1 MSRVEPRPG
10 RKGHFVPG
18 GGFTRDKRLFCPG
31 SWLHPGQKAPT
42 PISPF
47 FLPLPQHLVVFLICV
62 APLSSPA
69 PTAPPARRRRRPR
82 APPTS
87 AARAPP
93 PHRAIGAE
101 LRRPRAPSTSP
112 TSAARPSSIRR
123 PSAVG
128 PPPRRRSAPL
138 ESPVRF
144 AAMSSTLCVPPLA
157 RSGPASVAPAVVCLD
172 TAAPTPARRR
182 LRLDVAA
189 PLPRRYSTRRHAS
202 TPTPRRRPC
211 PRRGMGRPP
220 AISFFLLL

>member
-1 MSRVEPRPG
+1 VAPPG
-10 RKGHFVPG
+10 TKGPHPYISLLPPPSPTL
-18 GGFTRDKRLFCPG
+18 GGFLDLRRAAVVPCSHRASCSPPPPSPSAADLRRPI
-31 SWLHPGQKAPT
+31 APSV
-42 PISPF
+42 PSS
-47 FLPLPQHLVVFLICV
+47 VV
-62 APLSSPA
+62 PE
-69 PTAPPARRRRRPR
+69 RRRRP
-82 APPTS
+82 
-87 AARAPP
+87 
-93 PHRAIGAE
+93 
-101 LRRPRAPSTSP
+101 PSSP

-144 AAMSSTLCVPPLA
+144 AAVSSTLCVPPLA

-172 TAAPTPARRR
+172 AAAPAPARRR

-189 PLPRRYSTRRHAS
+189 PPPRRYSTRRHAS

-220 AISFFLLL
+220 AISFFFFYYRIIYILFVSISKY

>member
-1 MSRVEPRPG
+1 MSRVVAPPG
-10 RKGHFVPG
+10 TKDP
-18 GGFTRDKRLFCPG
+18 
-31 SWLHPGQKAPT
+31 HPY
-42 PISPF
+42 ISLLP
-47 FLPLPQHLVVFLICV
+47 PLPQHLVVFLICV
-62 APLSSPA
+62 APPSFPT

-128 PPPRRRSAPL
+128 PPPCRRSAPL

-144 AAMSSTLCVPPLA
+144 AAVSSTLCVPPLA

-172 TAAPTPARRR
+172 AAAPAPERCR
-182 LRLDVAA
+182 LHLDVAA
-189 PLPRRYSTRRHAS
+189 PPPCRYSTRRHAS

-211 PRRGMGRPP
+211 PRRGMGQPL
-220 AISFFLLL
+220 AIYFFLLL